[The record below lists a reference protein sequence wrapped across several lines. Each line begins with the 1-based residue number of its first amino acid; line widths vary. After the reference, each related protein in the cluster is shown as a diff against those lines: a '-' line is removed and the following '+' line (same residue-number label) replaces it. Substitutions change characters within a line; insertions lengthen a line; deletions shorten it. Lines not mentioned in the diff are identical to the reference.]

1 LHIIGLLVRLR
12 AETPSNPILPLEMDL
27 FLTNHANVR
36 NTNFC
41 NLEGQVIY
49 KSVTPGSVLSTNRT
63 TTISKIIPNTLPD
76 DMVDE
81 FTELAAIEW
90 HISMS
95 SRLKYHDIELPM
107 KDFMPSEGVWGQHR
121 VFTALTDG
129 RSFRWTLGIWTSTL
143 ELDDSSKTPVA
154 RSHRSDIGILG
165 KPRQARLEIFH
176 GFEDLVDIILIT
188 FIFVE
193 KLRKE
198 RERAGHYCSLKLSM
212 TVDPMES

>member
-1 LHIIGLLVRLR
+1 MGLLVRLR
-12 AETPSNPILPLEMDL
+12 AETPSKPILPLEMDL

-63 TTISKIIPNTLPD
+63 TTISKIVPNTLHD

-95 SRLKYHDIELPM
+95 SRLKYHEIELPM
-107 KDFMPSEGVWGQHR
+107 KDFMPSEGVWGQYR

-198 RERAGHYCSLKLSM
+198 RERAVEK
-212 TVDPMES
+212 V